1 MKETHAKTSTCNVM
15 NNDLRHGFS
24 RFSQRFS
31 KSLRP
36 GSNFGC
42 FFSDISRFTLI
53 SLHISFYSP
62 RGGHREDLTDNSFN
76 DSQLLEKLGE
86 KNSMRNSTETLY
98 QLREVTFPGCM

>member
-1 MKETHAKTSTCNVM
+1 M
-15 NNDLRHGFS
+15 NNNLRHGFS

-36 GSNFGC
+36 GSNFGS

-53 SLHISFYSP
+53 SVHISFDSP
-62 RGGHREDLTDNSFN
+62 RGGHTEDQDLTDNSLK

-86 KNSMRNSTETLY
+86 KNS
-98 QLREVTFPGCM
+98 